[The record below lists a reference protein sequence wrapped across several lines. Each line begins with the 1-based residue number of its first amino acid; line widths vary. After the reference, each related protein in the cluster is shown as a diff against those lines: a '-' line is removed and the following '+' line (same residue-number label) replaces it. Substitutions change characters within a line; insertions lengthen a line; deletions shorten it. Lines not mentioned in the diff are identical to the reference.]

1 MTDPLY
7 RQPAGF
13 ALAPAS
19 DKTTVIVVYALY
31 LAGFVSGGLT
41 AVIGLVMTY
50 VLRGGASDV
59 ARTHYVF
66 LARTFWIG
74 LLWSLI
80 AWTLLI
86 PGLLLSVILI
96 GIPMVLAAKLVF
108 VLAAIWYG
116 ARCVLGLIAALDDRP
131 YGAPRSW
138 LV

>member
-7 RQPAGF
+7 RQSSAF
-13 ALAPAS
+13 ALAPSS
-19 DKTTVIVVYALY
+19 DKTTVLVVYGLY
-31 LAGFVSGGLT
+31 LAGFFTAGLT

-50 VLRGGASDV
+50 ALRGQASGV
-59 ARTHYVF
+59 AHSHYVF

-74 LLWSLI
+74 ALWSVI
-80 AWTLLI
+80 GWTLLI
-86 PGLLLSVILI
+86 VGLPLSLILI

-108 VLAAIWYG
+108 LLAAIWYG
-116 ARCVLGLIAALDDRP
+116 VRCVLGLIAALDDRP